1 MHIVLRYFNR
11 NDAWA
16 VNYFVSSYCAAV
28 LLCCCAAVPFIQS
41 IVILILVLITALV
54 DSITLINATIFLAKK
69 GTVTLLSLLS

>member
-1 MHIVLRYFNR
+1 MRITLRYFNR

-16 VNYFVSSYCAAV
+16 VNYFVSSYG
-28 LLCCCAAVPFIQS
+28 AAVPFIQS

>member
-1 MHIVLRYFNR
+1 MRITLRYFNR

-16 VNYFVSSYCAAV
+16 VNYFVSSY
-28 LLCCCAAVPFIQS
+28 CAAVPFIQS

-54 DSITLINATIFLAKK
+54 DSITLINATIFLAKN

>member
-1 MHIVLRYFNR
+1 MRIALRYFNR

-16 VNYFVSSYCAAV
+16 VNYFVSSYCG
-28 LLCCCAAVPFIQS
+28 AAVPFILL

-69 GTVTLLSLLS
+69 GTVT

>member
-1 MHIVLRYFNR
+1 MHIALRYFNR

-28 LLCCCAAVPFIQS
+28 PFIQS
-41 IVILILVLITALV
+41 IVILILVFITALIASV
-54 DSITLINATIFLAKK
+54 ALINTTIFLAKK

>member
-1 MHIVLRYFNR
+1 MRITLRYFNR

-28 LLCCCAAVPFIQS
+28 PFIQS
-41 IVILILVLITALV
+41 IVILILVLITVLIA
-54 DSITLINATIFLAKK
+54 LINATIFLAKK

>member
-1 MHIVLRYFNR
+1 MRITLRYFNR

-28 LLCCCAAVPFIQS
+28 PFIQS
-41 IVILILVLITALV
+41 IVILILVLITALIASV
-54 DSITLINATIFLAKK
+54 ALINATIFLAKK

>member
-1 MHIVLRYFNR
+1 MHIALRYFNR

-16 VNYFVSSYCAAV
+16 VNYFVSSYCG
-28 LLCCCAAVPFIQS
+28 AAVPFIQS

>member
-1 MHIVLRYFNR
+1 MHIALRYFNR

-28 LLCCCAAVPFIQS
+28 PFILL
-41 IVILILVLITALV
+41 IVILILVLIIALIALIASV
-54 DSITLINATIFLAKK
+54 ALINAPIFLAKK

>member
-1 MHIVLRYFNR
+1 MRITLRYFNR

-28 LLCCCAAVPFIQS
+28 LSVPFIQS

>member
-1 MHIVLRYFNR
+1 MRITLRYFNR

-28 LLCCCAAVPFIQS
+28 PFIQS
-41 IVILILVLITALV
+41 IVILILVLIA
-54 DSITLINATIFLAKK
+54 LINATIFLAKK